1 MTMRLAKSFLVLL
14 IGLFALL
21 VGVNNVLDYNSN
33 FEFVRHVMAMDTTFA
48 NNALKGR
55 AITDPALHHAAY
67 ALIIAAEIATGLL
80 CLAGAARLYR
90 RRAAAAAEFERA
102 KALAVVGLVL
112 GFTLWFF
119 GFMNVG
125 AEWFLMWQ
133 SQNWNGQ
140 QAAFRII
147 ACIGIVLVFL
157 GQRDAEPAR

>member
-80 CLAGAARLYR
+80 CLAGAPPRPRNSSAPR
-90 RRAAAAAEFERA
+90 RWPSWGSCSASRSGSSA
-102 KALAVVGLVL
+102 
-112 GFTLWFF
+112 
-119 GFMNVG
+119 
-125 AEWFLMWQ
+125 
-133 SQNWNGQ
+133 S
-140 QAAFRII
+140 
-147 ACIGIVLVFL
+147 
-157 GQRDAEPAR
+157 

>member
-1 MTMRLAKSFLVLL
+1 
-14 IGLFALL
+14 
-21 VGVNNVLDYNSN
+21 
-33 FEFVRHVMAMDTTFA
+33 
-48 NNALKGR
+48 
-55 AITDPALHHAAY
+55 
-67 ALIIAAEIATGLL
+67 
-80 CLAGAARLYR
+80 
-90 RRAAAAAEFERA
+90 
-102 KALAVVGLVL
+102 VGLVL

-119 GFMNVG
+119 GFMTVG

>member
-1 MTMRLAKSFLVLL
+1 MTRIAFIGGGNMARSL
-14 IGLFALL
+14 IGGLL
-21 VGVNNVLDYNSN
+21 ATG
-33 FEFVRHVMAMDTTFA
+33 
-48 NNALKGR
+48 
-55 AITDPALHHAAY
+55 HAAADIRVLR
-67 ALIIAAEIATGLL
+67 ALSASDIPGRR
-80 CLAGAARLYR
+80 AARLYR

-119 GFMNVG
+119 GFMTVG